1 MSQRFLILCALVV
14 AVAALMVLTGHGPHV
29 VGYLPFLFLFA
40 CPLLHLV
47 MHGRHHGQR
56 QN

>member
-1 MSQRFLILCALVV
+1 MSQRFLLLCALVV
-14 AVAALMVLTGHGPHV
+14 AVAALMVLTGHGPHA

-40 CPLLHLV
+40 CPLLHLF

-56 QN
+56 HS